1 MRGTRRVNASVDVL
15 LSSSASGMV
24 DEQEPYGR
32 ARADVWPTNEE
43 SVGILQAFAK
53 RGGGGS
59 SNGGPRWLAA
69 IISANMGGT
78 RFQTASHSASVV
90 GFAVEHIPAATPAQY
105 SGKRAMVQDLFGAAD
120 QQSVMISMTPFE
132 IALLISHRRALRA
145 IAASSYSWGAV
156 FEDDAYLHEAVPPAH
171 AKHLLAA
178 AFAAADAAA
187 ARPLP
192 PLLYIGSCQPKC
204 HSGAAHRRD
213 AIATGM
219 SDALLRVGKCEAF
232 CTHAYALSRRRAATF
247 FDDVFDCRE
256 GGRGCASECDL
267 WPCYMDW
274 AMMRYF
280 ERAGE
285 AWIVGGGFRGR
296 WKRGHRGLFIQ
307 NRSLAAQGG
316 AKVGRSGLAKS
327 FRWTTVSNDSAILE
341 EQACERNEMNVSQ
354 PKVPLQKLRITI
366 DFQGRLGNLM
376 FEVAMLAGM
385 LRRLRKIVNDTEAV
399 AFKLPSSIKHPAR
412 QMFEQFGNLSKLV
425 TRHEWFGRTGFEQG
439 AKVGGCEAC
448 AISVIERWPNACDQ
462 KVLRRLKTWAAAPP
476 RGCRLGFIK
485 LSGFFQSHQYFAGA
499 VGDRLR
505 STTFASPAA
514 AQREADGIL
523 ASIRRKMPSGGKVIG
538 VQVRLGDRVG
548 SGTQAETT
556 AATSWA
562 YYRTAMDK
570 LRATLMSQGAAD
582 VAIVVTAGGT
592 MGDNSVDVAQARH
605 HLSFDSGRSRLH
617 FSTAQSPYADLDLLR
632 RCDALVVGPSSFG
645 WWAAY
650 LANLPAGLVVAPRH
664 LYSPHLPPEHILV
677 RGFRQSHYYPAG
689 WRLLENDGNV
699 TADFFLSPPP
709 PPRPPP
715 SPPPPP
721 PPPTCPPGRWGPSRR
736 CFLRI
741 VGKTTCPDYSRPHYR
756 SWWPVLGG
764 AAVTTPFACAQ
775 RRQVFQATLRRCGG
789 WVAMNFC
796 RPAQYAL

>member
-1 MRGTRRVNASVDVL
+1 MEASHTCLVRQRTLHARNATRQRQRRRVALVV
-15 LSSSASGMV
+15 ASGMV

-69 IISANMGGT
+69 IISANVGGT

-132 IALLISHRRALRA
+132 IALLISHKRALRA

-192 PLLYIGSCQPKC
+192 PVLYIAKLPAEMPFRRRAPK
-204 HSGAAHRRD
+204 D

-341 EQACERNEMNVSQ
+341 EQACERNEMNVSR

-385 LRRLRKIVNDTEAV
+385 LRRLRRLSTTPKQWRSSGPR
-399 AFKLPSSIKHPAR
+399 PSSTPPGKCLSNLATCRSSSRATSGLGAPAS
-412 QMFEQFGNLSKLV
+412 SK
-425 TRHEWFGRTGFEQG
+425 
-439 AKVGGCEAC
+439 
-448 AISVIERWPNACDQ
+448 
-462 KVLRRLKTWAAAPP
+462 AP
-476 RGCRLGFIK
+476 K
-485 LSGFFQSHQYFAGA
+485 LAGA
-499 VGDRLR
+499 R
-505 STTFASPAA
+505 PAPSVSLSA
-514 AQREADGIL
+514 GPTRA
-523 ASIRRKMPSGGKVIG
+523 IRRCC
-538 VQVRLGDRVG
+538 
-548 SGTQAETT
+548 
-556 AATSWA
+556 
-562 YYRTAMDK
+562 
-570 LRATLMSQGAAD
+570 
-582 VAIVVTAGGT
+582 AG
-592 MGDNSVDVAQARH
+592 
-605 HLSFDSGRSRLH
+605 
-617 FSTAQSPYADLDLLR
+617 
-632 RCDALVVGPSSFG
+632 
-645 WWAAY
+645 
-650 LANLPAGLVVAPRH
+650 
-664 LYSPHLPPEHILV
+664 
-677 RGFRQSHYYPAG
+677 
-689 WRLLENDGNV
+689 
-699 TADFFLSPPP
+699 
-709 PPRPPP
+709 
-715 SPPPPP
+715 
-721 PPPTCPPGRWGPSRR
+721 
-736 CFLRI
+736 
-741 VGKTTCPDYSRPHYR
+741 
-756 SWWPVLGG
+756 
-764 AAVTTPFACAQ
+764 
-775 RRQVFQATLRRCGG
+775 
-789 WVAMNFC
+789 
-796 RPAQYAL
+796 